1 VIVSHDTAVFW
12 GGKIV
17 AEVAQTVGPAHK
29 LDAYLQ
35 WLSGLPNRQT
45 LPLADQ
51 SMKNCAIYE
60 LRHNPPLNAKLLKI
74 GQIEAI
80 LMRKPPAVR

>member
-1 VIVSHDTAVFW
+1 MILRFF

-17 AEVAQTVGPAHK
+17 AEVAQAVGPAHE
-29 LDAYLQ
+29 LAAYMQ

-60 LRHNPPLNAKLLKI
+60 LRHNPPLKRKI
-74 GQIEAI
+74 TKNRAD
-80 LMRKPPAVR
+80 